1 MPWYFFNWLIL
12 FTFFFCKIIFFFVN
26 PTVLHFLI
34 RELNGNIEQIMW
46 FDGTFMQMNFWKT
59 STHIIFVIRRAI
71 LHQVQV
77 VEKWWFTLSEHQNP
91 ISRDGKFFLRSPLCF
106 TIVMI
111 TVYWQKA
118 LRIFLRI
125 NRESFRILRIFC
137 FESFF
142 GTYNVYFYIASNFF
156 RISTFHKVRARRL
169 LELGSELKN
178 AIISQMIFKLWLW
191 VLYLSTQK
199 QWKFDIAK
207 RHHCQTMLQWPK
219 SKQSFSNF

>member
-12 FTFFFCKIIFFFVN
+12 FIFFFARSYFFFVN

-91 ISRDGKFFLRSPLCF
+91 ISRDGKFFFLRSPLFF

-125 NRESFRILRIFC
+125 NRGSFRILRIFC

-142 GTYNVYFYIASNFF
+142 F
-156 RISTFHKVRARRL
+156 RNIQCVL
-169 LELGSELKN
+169 LYC
-178 AIISQMIFKLWLW
+178 
-191 VLYLSTQK
+191 V
-199 QWKFDIAK
+199 KF
-207 RHHCQTMLQWPK
+207 L
-219 SKQSFSNF
+219 